1 MTIASR
7 RNALFVDLDGT
18 LTNSAEGIVGCFRY
32 ALAAM
37 GRPAPPEGDLKW
49 IIGPPLGQ
57 SFVKMLGRAD
67 GAEEALAA
75 YRSCYGSTGPL
86 RSFVYDGA
94 PEALARLKDSGV
106 RLYLCTSKPAV
117 YARRILER
125 FGLAGAFDA
134 AYGAEIDGRLE
145 DKGDLIAHILAVERL
160 DPGDCVMWGDRKHD
174 VAAAGRARDPDH
186 RRALG
191 LRRRRGAQ
199 RGGSGRAVR
208 RAGRGSR
215 RFQPLHAGGSA
226 RRGANSRRIATPA
239 RISPCFALFS
249 AKQQGRSCLTALLP
263 W

>member
-75 YRSCYGSTGPL
+75 YRSCYGSTGL
-86 RSFVYDGA
+86 FEAFVYDGA

-134 AYGAEIDGRLE
+134 AYGAEMDGRLE

-174 VAAAGRARDPDH
+174 VAAAGRHAIPTIGALWGFGGAEELSAAGAAVLCAAPGEVPAAFSRFTREEAR
-186 RRALG
+186 AEGQL
-191 LRRRRGAQ
+191 
-199 RGGSGRAVR
+199 RGG
-208 RAGRGSR
+208 
-215 RFQPLHAGGSA
+215 
-226 RRGANSRRIATPA
+226 
-239 RISPCFALFS
+239 
-249 AKQQGRSCLTALLP
+249 
-263 W
+263 